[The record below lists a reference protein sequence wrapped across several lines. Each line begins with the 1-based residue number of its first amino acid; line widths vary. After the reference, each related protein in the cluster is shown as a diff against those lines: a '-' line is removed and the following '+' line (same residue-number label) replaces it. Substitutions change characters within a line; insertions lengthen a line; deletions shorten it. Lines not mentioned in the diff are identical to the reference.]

1 MLENLSL
8 KFLVS
13 GSGVETLNRIKKTYQ
28 DLRNKFK
35 HPFQF
40 RITNNFRGI
49 GQAFSK
55 LLNGMNGGVLRF
67 GNMFG
72 NIFLRAGRIGRSI
85 FSRISGLFRRMN
97 FSNVLINGM
106 KRFSQYSL
114 QVFENANKKAS
125 KLRSTFMRLMGIIG
139 VGATIKVGIEGA
151 ANIEQYRNTLETVL
165 KDPLAAKKKLA
176 WGSRLANKT
185 PFETEEVISGMTKLQ
200 SYGIEGDR
208 VLKTTNRTYM
218 EMIGDM
224 ASAMGK
230 PLEQAIE
237 AIADSRTGE
246 LERLKE
252 FGITKNMIGDFG
264 KQKGYGDLFNSKG
277 QIKDIKLFNKALF
290 EMMNSKFGGAMEKQ
304 AKTFKGAISTIK
316 GVAKSG
322 LASLMGIDEFGDVI
336 ENSPFQILRDKV
348 IVPLSNKLV
357 QMQEQGV
364 FTEWAEGLAQTI
376 NKVVEIGTK
385 IINFCKEWKEVLIP
399 LASALAGLFVIN
411 KVVYLFGALQ
421 VVLAAFSF
429 NPVLLG
435 IALAIAA
442 LVFLYRNWRTI
453 WAKIK
458 EIFWNV
464 MEGFK
469 NIGKIL
475 WIPIQELFNWIDS
488 LLDKFGMF
496 KGIFNLLIPAKVI
509 FDAINSFFG
518 AWDSKLGIVDN
529 LKNGFKA
536 FFDSVKNS
544 IKEAIGSFVKLG
556 EKIKNIPFIKKIMT
570 KLNIS
575 SDDDKEIDADKI
587 ITDPKEDKSEED
599 KPKDEKIEEKEVGV
613 DGSHRNGLDYVP
625 RDGYIA
631 ELHKGERVVTATEN
645 KNYKKSGGNTYQLIF
660 NITEA
665 AAGLDYKKLGD
676 YVVQVIKRYE
686 EEKEIAEGV
695 I

>member
-1 MLENLSL
+1 MLGNLSL

-13 GSGVETLNRIKKTYQ
+13 GSGIETLNRIKKTYQ
-28 DLRNKFK
+28 DLSNKFK
-35 HPFQF
+35 HPFQI

-85 FSRISGLFRRMN
+85 FSRISGLFGRMN

-125 KLRSTFMRLMGIIG
+125 KLRSTFMKLMGIIG

-151 ANIEQYRNTLETVL
+151 ANMEQYRNTLETVL
-165 KDPLAAKKKLA
+165 KDPLAAQKKLA
-176 WGSRLANKT
+176 WGSRLANRT

-264 KQKGYGDLFNSKG
+264 KQKGYGDLFNNKG

-322 LASLMGIDEFGDVI
+322 LAALMGIDEFGDVVK
-336 ENSPFQILRDKV
+336 NSPFQILRDKV
-348 IVPLSNKLV
+348 IVPLSEKLV

-364 FTEWAEGLAQTI
+364 FTKWAEGLAQTI
-376 NKVVEIGTK
+376 NEVVTVGAKIVDFCREWQEI
-385 IINFCKEWKEVLIP
+385 LIP

-411 KVVYLFGALQ
+411 KVTYLIGALQ
-421 VVLAAFSF
+421 VLSF
-429 NPVLLG
+429 NPIMLG
-435 IALAIAA
+435 IALVIAA
-442 LVFLYRNWRTI
+442 LVFLYRNWKTI

-469 NIGKIL
+469 TIGKIL

-518 AWDSKLGIVDN
+518 VWDSKLGIIDN

-536 FFDSVKNS
+536 FFDSIKNS

-556 EKIKNIPFIKKIMT
+556 EKIKNIPFIKKIMA

-587 ITDPKEDKSEED
+587 ITDPKENKS
-599 KPKDEKIEEKEVGV
+599 KNKEMEV

>member
-1 MLENLSL
+1 MLGNLSL

-13 GSGVETLNRIKKTYQ
+13 GSGIETLNRIKKTYQ
-28 DLRNKFK
+28 DLKNKFK

-40 RITNNFRGI
+40 RIANNFKGI

-55 LLNGMNGGVLRF
+55 LLGGMSGGVLRF

-85 FSRISGLFRRMN
+85 FSRISGLFGRMN

-125 KLRSTFMRLMGIIG
+125 KLRSTFMKLMGIIG

-151 ANIEQYRNTLETVL
+151 ANMEQYRNTLETVL

-176 WGSRLANKT
+176 WGSRLANRT

-264 KQKGYGDLFNSKG
+264 KQKGYGDLFNNKG

-322 LASLMGIDEFGDVI
+322 LAALMGIDEFGDVVK
-336 ENSPFQILRDKV
+336 NSPFQILRD
-348 IVPLSNKLV
+348 
-357 QMQEQGV
+357 
-364 FTEWAEGLAQTI
+364 
-376 NKVVEIGTK
+376 
-385 IINFCKEWKEVLIP
+385 
-399 LASALAGLFVIN
+399 
-411 KVVYLFGALQ
+411 
-421 VVLAAFSF
+421 
-429 NPVLLG
+429 
-435 IALAIAA
+435 
-442 LVFLYRNWRTI
+442 
-453 WAKIK
+453 
-458 EIFWNV
+458 
-464 MEGFK
+464 
-469 NIGKIL
+469 
-475 WIPIQELFNWIDS
+475 ID
-488 LLDKFGMF
+488 
-496 KGIFNLLIPAKVI
+496 
-509 FDAINSFFG
+509 NSFSLRNSYFI
-518 AWDSKLGIVDN
+518 IV
-529 LKNGFKA
+529 
-536 FFDSVKNS
+536 
-544 IKEAIGSFVKLG
+544 
-556 EKIKNIPFIKKIMT
+556 T
-570 KLNIS
+570 
-575 SDDDKEIDADKI
+575 
-587 ITDPKEDKSEED
+587 
-599 KPKDEKIEEKEVGV
+599 
-613 DGSHRNGLDYVP
+613 
-625 RDGYIA
+625 
-631 ELHKGERVVTATEN
+631 
-645 KNYKKSGGNTYQLIF
+645 
-660 NITEA
+660 
-665 AAGLDYKKLGD
+665 
-676 YVVQVIKRYE
+676 
-686 EEKEIAEGV
+686 
-695 I
+695 